1 MRYAVISIIALA
13 WNAAIAQETPI
24 VRLTVSPESVAVGE
38 AAQMQVTVL
47 VPTWFPEPPVFPSF
61 ELSNAVTQLPP
72 DSSYPTSERV
82 GRETWSGIVRNYR
95 VYPLLSATYRLGG
108 DTVRVTYANPGS
120 EPTTVE
126 VAVPE
131 ATLEASVPVGAEGL
145 EPYIAGRKLVL
156 TRKFDGDLENL
167 EAGDAVVVRTIAEL
181 DGLPAM
187 FLPPL
192 SPELAFEGVSTYAD
206 EPVVEDGDLAR
217 RSEKVTLVFEA
228 GGEFTVPS
236 IELRWWDMG
245 SREIATA
252 TVPEQSISVT
262 GPPITRPERAGDAVV
277 DWRVFA
283 VRSAA
288 MLVVLLLAW
297 RLLRRIGRRAREIAA
312 ARRESEDFAFGS
324 LLKACKTG
332 EANATSRALTDWLER
347 VDRRLDSREFARRYG
362 DEDLSRELS
371 SLSAHLY
378 GDSGQSVSFAEL
390 ARGLKAARG
399 RYQARPA
406 AVSVSALP
414 SLNP

>member
-1 MRYAVISIIALA
+1 
-13 WNAAIAQETPI
+13 
-24 VRLTVSPESVAVGE
+24 
-38 AAQMQVTVL
+38 
-47 VPTWFPEPPVFPSF
+47 
-61 ELSNAVTQLPP
+61 
-72 DSSYPTSERV
+72 
-82 GRETWSGIVRNYR
+82 
-95 VYPLLSATYRLGG
+95 
-108 DTVRVTYANPGS
+108 
-120 EPTTVE
+120 
-126 VAVPE
+126 
-131 ATLEASVPVGAEGL
+131 
-145 EPYIAGRKLVL
+145 
-156 TRKFDGDLENL
+156 
-167 EAGDAVVVRTIAEL
+167 
-181 DGLPAM
+181 
-187 FLPPL
+187 
-192 SPELAFEGVSTYAD
+192 
-206 EPVVEDGDLAR
+206 
-217 RSEKVTLVFEA
+217 
-228 GGEFTVPS
+228 
-236 IELRWWDMG
+236 
-245 SREIATA
+245 
-252 TVPEQSISVT
+252 
-262 GPPITRPERAGDAVV
+262 
-277 DWRVFA
+277 
-283 VRSAA
+283 